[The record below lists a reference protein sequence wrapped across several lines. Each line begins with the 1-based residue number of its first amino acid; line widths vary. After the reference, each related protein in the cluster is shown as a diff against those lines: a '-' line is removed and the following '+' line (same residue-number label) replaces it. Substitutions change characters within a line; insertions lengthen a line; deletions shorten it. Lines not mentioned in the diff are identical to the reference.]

1 MAALLPALA
10 SRANGLGLRNDPGAG
25 QSLAMRPTFFF
36 RRRARGGLLA
46 ALACL
51 LASPAALAEPAAV
64 PASAAAVAA
73 ETAGAGLGEF
83 PPVSA
88 VRLGAGESIRLDGRL
103 DHPAWQR
110 APAFEDFVEKDP
122 QFGAPPAQR
131 TRVQVLFDDQAIY
144 VGITAFDDAPAQ
156 IRAPL
161 VRHDQ
166 VFRTHDFVVVHLD
179 AIGQRRAA
187 QFFRIGASGS
197 RGDGMYTADD
207 DTEDFAPDFDWDGAV
222 HHGAEGWT
230 AVLRLPFA
238 SLRFSEDPSAVWR
251 MLVARRLPREQFHL
265 FTSAP
270 VPRDAPSFIQTMPRL
285 QGVQLPAQHHF
296 LTLRPSLTAR
306 HDSASGTSWDASLDA
321 KWRASAEW
329 VLDATLNPDFSQV
342 ALDVPQLKGN
352 ERYALQ
358 LSEKR
363 PFFFESSDLLRSP
376 TEALYTRSLTQP
388 RWGLRGSWRSASV
401 AGTAMAIDDRG
412 GGLVLLPGPYGTGY
426 AEQPGSSAWVARLRA
441 DQPGL
446 QGGLVAAVRRYDGDR
461 GSNEVLGPDLNWSFA
476 EGWRLHAQWLHART
490 TALPDA
496 LGELRRAQAVEGD
509 RVYLRSYYNSDTVE
523 AHLGVDDIGQG
534 FRADSGFVGQ
544 SGVREVKGWLTRAW
558 RGLPLLRSIGL
569 NEVWPNVELLQVRD
583 RLTGQVIQQRLRPGL
598 WVNGARNFEGWL
610 EWFGHER
617 QRLTADAPLL
627 AERYTVAGFILSPA
641 PWLSHLEAHLTQGRL
656 IDADQGVLRPGQ
668 RSYLFMRLR
677 PLARLELEPTLSTA
691 RLWGG
696 DRPGYRE
703 SAMQW
708 LAVWHVDARNHLRFI
723 TQRSRLERGTQADP
737 TQRVASLTWSRRHSA
752 GTVLYVG
759 ASRADAG
766 GTERRMTE
774 GFVKLQFDVG
784 E

>member
-1 MAALLPALA
+1 MSRHPLSGFFVRRCVCSLLCA
-10 SRANGLGLRNDPGAG
+10 
-25 QSLAMRPTFFF
+25 
-36 RRRARGGLLA
+36 A
-46 ALACL
+46 ALAPL
-51 LASPAALAEPAAV
+51 TGPAAAQTGAATVVMPATAAPAA
-64 PASAAAVAA
+64 PAAPVAGSAA
-73 ETAGAGLGEF
+73 EF
-83 PPVSA
+83 PPVYA
-88 VRLGAGESIRLDGRL
+88 VRLGAGEQIRLNGRL

-110 APAFEDFVEKDP
+110 APAFDGFVEKDP

-131 TRVQVLFDDQAIY
+131 TRVQVLFDDQTIY
-144 VGITAFDDAPAQ
+144 VGITAFDDAPGQ
-156 IRAPL
+156 VRAPL

-166 VFRTHDFVVVHLD
+166 VFRTQDFVVVHLD
-179 AIGQRRAA
+179 AIGHRRAA

-197 RGDGMYTADD
+197 LGDGMYTADD

-285 QGVQLPAQHHF
+285 EGVQLPAAHHF

-306 HDSASGTSWDASLDA
+306 HDNVSGMSWDASLDA
-321 KWRASAEW
+321 KWRATAEL
-329 VLDATLNPDFSQV
+329 VVDATLNPDFSQV

-426 AEQPGSSAWVARLRA
+426 AEQPGSSALVARLRA
-441 DQPGL
+441 DRPGL
-446 QGGLVAAVRRYDGDR
+446 QGGLVVAARRYDGER
-461 GSNEVLGPDLNWSFA
+461 GSNEVVGPDLNWSFA

-490 TALPDA
+490 TAQPDA
-496 LGELRRAQAVEGD
+496 RGELRRSEAVDGD
-509 RVYLRSYYNSDTVE
+509 RVFTRAYYNGETVE

-544 SGVREVKGWLTRAW
+544 SGVRQYKGWLTRAW
-558 RGLPLLRSIGL
+558 RDLPALRGIGL

-583 RLTGQVIQQRLRPGL
+583 RLTGQVIQQRVRPGL

-610 EWFGHER
+610 QWFGHER
-617 QRLTADAPLL
+617 QRLAADSPLL
-627 AERYTVAGFILSPA
+627 VERYTTAGFILSPA
-641 PWLSHLEAHLTQGRL
+641 PWLSHLEGNLTQGRL
-656 IDADQGVLRPGQ
+656 TDADQGVVRPGQ

-703 SAMQW
+703 SALQW
-708 LAVWHVDARNHLRFI
+708 LAVWHFDARNHLRAI
-723 TQRSRLERGTQADP
+723 TQRSRLERGTQAEP

-759 ASRADAG
+759 ASRADSG
-766 GTERRMTE
+766 GSERRVTE

-784 E
+784 ELHAGR